1 MNYLAIITG
10 DWNDG
15 DYVRS
20 VITGNEDL
28 MKKLIKAYNLT
39 ETFITTYQTE
49 HPSEWCR
56 RTIDELMSVFLY
68 DYETYEEMCDA
79 EPWLKQFSKEEIKS
93 VSDFL
98 EWDIPSGYEC
108 SIHTLKGI
116 EIYEIN
122 NQIYNV

>member
-39 ETFITTYQTE
+39 ERFITTYQTE
-49 HPSEWCR
+49 HPSRWGR
-56 RTIDELMSVFLY
+56 RTIGELMDVLLY
-68 DYETYEEMCDA
+68 DYDNDEEMCDA
-79 EPWLKQFSKEEIKS
+79 EPWVKQFSKEDIDL
-93 VSDFL
+93 VSYFL
-98 EWDIPSGYEC
+98 EWDIPAGYDC
-108 SIHTLKGI
+108 NIHTLKGL
-116 EIYEIN
+116 EVYEIN
-122 NQIYNV
+122 NRIV

>member
-39 ETFITTYQTE
+39 ETFIKTYQTE

-56 RTIDELMSVFLY
+56 RTIDELMDVLLY
-68 DYETYEEMCDA
+68 NYETYEEMCDA
-79 EPWLKQFSKEEIKS
+79 EPWLKQFSKEDIDL
-93 VSDFL
+93 VSYFL
-98 EWDIPSGYEC
+98 EWDIPVGYEC
-108 SIHTLKGI
+108 NIHTLKGL

-122 NQIYNV
+122 NRIY

>member
-20 VITGNEDL
+20 IITGNEDL
-28 MKKLIKAYNLT
+28 MKRLIKAYKLT
-39 ETFITTYQTE
+39 ETFITTYQIE
-49 HPSEWCR
+49 HPSRWGR
-56 RTIDELMSVFLY
+56 RTIDELMDVLLY
-68 DYETYEEMCDA
+68 DYETYEEICDA
-79 EPWLKQFSKEEIKS
+79 EPWLKQFSKEEIDL
-93 VSDFL
+93 VSYFL

-108 SIHTLKGI
+108 NIHTLKGL

-122 NQIYNV
+122 NKIYG